1 MLLISCFQRPP
12 GFASDVFGFLANDR
26 PDIRSLV
33 FLAALI
39 AASVTDLRGGKI
51 YDWLTLP
58 LAIFALAHAAY
69 VEWVGVAEFPG
80 EAPSDGLIQSIT
92 GGLTCFGLMFLHYVT
107 SGGGGGDVKLATAV
121 GFGFGAAAGLHV
133 IAIAYGLA
141 WLCDTAWRTGR
152 DVISSLRTRY
162 CVEPGV
168 VIRKRKAIRMAP
180 WFLLAILPV
189 LAGVELF

>member
-1 MLLISCFQRPP
+1 VSE
-12 GFASDVFGFLANDR
+12 FLANGK
-26 PDIRSLV
+26 PDIKSMV
-33 FLAALI
+33 YLAALI
-39 AASVTDLRGGKI
+39 AATVTDLRHGKI

-58 LAIFALAHAAY
+58 LAIFALSHAAF
-69 VEWVGVAEFPG
+69 VEWAGVADFPG

-92 GGLTCFGLMFLHYVT
+92 GGLICFGLMFLHYVT

-141 WLCDTAWRTGR
+141 WFCDTAWRTVR
-152 DVISSLRTRY
+152 DVISGLRTWY
-162 CVEPGV
+162 SGEPGV
-168 VIRKRKAIRMAP
+168 GFRKRNAIRMAP

-189 LAGVELF
+189 LAGVELL